1 MEEVLSNQEARPGD
15 TTQLMHAIFSSDD
28 EMMSFYLTLNC
39 FMNPESYLVER
50 TDRKRLE
57 DLANTLY
64 SNVAA
69 FEAIRT
75 YKSISVKEVI
85 RGFGAHMMNT
95 QISNANR
102 FQSADAVGTL
112 MNCILNTTKN
122 SWQFK
127 KMDRNNDIHLQ
138 NVRYLLNRLDAAES
152 NEEKNREEVVI

>member
-1 MEEVLSNQEARPGD
+1 MEEVLSNQQARPGD
-15 TTQLMHAIFSSDD
+15 ATQLMHVIFSSDD
-28 EMMSFYLTLNC
+28 EMMAFYLTLNR

-95 QISNANR
+95 QISNTNR
-102 FQSADAVGTL
+102 F
-112 MNCILNTTKN
+112 
-122 SWQFK
+122 
-127 KMDRNNDIHLQ
+127 IHII
-138 NVRYLLNRLDAAES
+138 S
-152 NEEKNREEVVI
+152 

>member
-1 MEEVLSNQEARPGD
+1 MEEVLSNQQARPGD
-15 TTQLMHAIFSSDD
+15 ETQLMHVIFSSDD

-95 QISNANR
+95 QISNTNR

-127 KMDRNNDIHLQ
+127 KMDRNNNIHLQ

-152 NEEKNREEVVI
+152 NEEKNREEVAV

>member
-1 MEEVLSNQEARPGD
+1 MEEVLSNQQARPGD
-15 TTQLMHAIFSSDD
+15 ATQLMHVIFSSDD
-28 EMMSFYLTLNC
+28 EMMSFYLTLNR

-95 QISNANR
+95 QISNTNR

-112 MNCILNTTKN
+112 MNCILNTGQT
-122 SWQFK
+122 
-127 KMDRNNDIHLQ
+127 H
-138 NVRYLLNRLDAAES
+138 
-152 NEEKNREEVVI
+152 

>member
-1 MEEVLSNQEARPGD
+1 MHLLPVVDGEEQWDRRNR
-15 TTQLMHAIFSSDD
+15 F
-28 EMMSFYLTLNC
+28 FYFLKLPFCIAPLNLIYS
-39 FMNPESYLVER
+39 PS
-50 TDRKRLE
+50 
-57 DLANTLY
+57 NTLY

-69 FEAIRT
+69 FEAIRN

-95 QISNANR
+95 LISNTNR

-152 NEEKNREEVVI
+152 NEEKNCEEVAI

>member
-1 MEEVLSNQEARPGD
+1 MHLLPVVDGEEQWDRRNR
-15 TTQLMHAIFSSDD
+15 F
-28 EMMSFYLTLNC
+28 FYFLKL
-39 FMNPESYLVER
+39 
-50 TDRKRLE
+50 
-57 DLANTLY
+57 
-64 SNVAA
+64 A
-69 FEAIRT
+69 FEAIRN

-95 QISNANR
+95 LISNTNR

-152 NEEKNREEVVI
+152 NEEKNREEVAV

>member
-15 TTQLMHAIFSSDD
+15 ATQLMHAIFSSDD

-95 QISNANR
+95 QISNTNR

-122 SWQFK
+122 S
-127 KMDRNNDIHLQ
+127 MDRNNNIHLQ

>member
-1 MEEVLSNQEARPGD
+1 MEEVLSNQQARPGD
-15 TTQLMHAIFSSDD
+15 ATQLMHVIFSSDD
-28 EMMSFYLTLNC
+28 EMMSFYLTLNR

-57 DLANTLY
+57 DLASTLC

-69 FEAIRT
+69 FEAIRN

-95 QISNANR
+95 LISNTNR

-112 MNCILNTTKN
+112 MNCIL
-122 SWQFK
+122 
-127 KMDRNNDIHLQ
+127 NNDIHLQ

-152 NEEKNREEVVI
+152 NEEKNCEEVAI

>member
-15 TTQLMHAIFSSDD
+15 ATQLMHAIFSSAD

-57 DLANTLY
+57 DLANSLY

-85 RGFGAHMMNT
+85 RGFGTHMMNT
-95 QISNANR
+95 QISNTNR

-127 KMDRNNDIHLQ
+127 KMDRNNNIHLQ